1 MVNVINKQILVYTCL
16 CVSLSGCIESS
27 YFRPL
32 VSETRPY
39 ISAPAEKEIKRITR
53 DSSDPVASLIAA
65 KHLPRYQIILYACQQ
80 ALELPDRFNMEWN
93 LLCAQRIVDF
103 IKDEKEVLYGGRA
116 LQLLYGEAT
125 SRIFRFVRDQGENS
139 AEVLFEDRNFVIF
152 KRNDSDDVR
161 GFTELLESS
170 HYQLFQ
176 FDHRYDRA
184 GFGVPFVGFQENRL
198 AEPIDALYPPEGRSY
213 AYTGIVDFTP
223 EPRRD
228 RYVVKLQLLDP
239 ASQYVVFG
247 RREYPLAAD
256 FSAPYAYLLS
266 RSSLRQLAWSGFF
279 EFEKTLDHL
288 GLFLMQPYDPD
299 KIPIVMIHGML
310 SSPREWTQL
319 TNTVFGTDLAQRYQ
333 VWHYVYP
340 TSAPFLY
347 SARIFRQKLDHTRV
361 LLDPELDDFATNHMV
376 FVAHSMGG
384 LLTKTLAVNSESRL
398 WDTSFLT
405 PVDEL
410 KLLPADRE
418 ELRKI
423 FFFEAESYVKRIVF
437 LGTPHHGSEF
447 VHSFVGGLGS
457 TVSRRPV
464 AMKSLMIRVTT
475 DNPNCMTDEMKD
487 ILARGGPTSVQGL
500 SPDHPLIGAFASIPL
515 NPITPFHTIIGSGS
529 ENSSGEISDGIVTYA
544 SAHLE
549 GAESE
554 FVLPVRHTK
563 YDEPVV
569 IATIVGILR
578 LHLDRND
585 GLPDRDTKRNR

>member
-1 MVNVINKQILVYTCL
+1 MNVFKKQIIVFTCL
-16 CVSLSGCIESS
+16 CVSLAGCIESS
-27 YFRPL
+27 YIRPL
-32 VSETRPY
+32 VSEAKPR
-39 ISAPAEKEIKRITR
+39 ISIPAEQEIRRIVR

-65 KHLPRYQIILYACQQ
+65 KHLPQYQVILYACRQ

-93 LLCAQRIVDF
+93 LLCAQRIVDL
-103 IKDEKEVLYGGRA
+103 IKNEQEVLHGGQA

-125 SRIFRFVRDQGENS
+125 SRIFRFVRDQSDNS
-139 AEVLFEDRNFVIF
+139 GEVLFEDGNFVIF
-152 KRNDSDDVR
+152 KRSDSDDVR

-170 HYQLFQ
+170 QYKLIQ
-176 FDHRYDRA
+176 FDHRYVRA

-223 EPRRD
+223 EPGRG

-239 ASQYVVFG
+239 ASQYVAFG
-247 RREYPLAAD
+247 RCEYPLAGD

-266 RSSLRQLAWSGFF
+266 RTSLRQLAWSGFF

-299 KIPIVMIHGML
+299 KIPIVMIHGLL

-319 TNTVFGTDLAQRYQ
+319 TNTIFGNDLAHRYQ

-347 SARIFRQKLDHTRV
+347 SARILRQKLEHTRL

-384 LLTKTLAVNSESRL
+384 LLTKALAVNSESKL
-398 WDTSFLT
+398 WDAAFLT

-410 KLLPADRE
+410 RLSPTDRE
-418 ELRKI
+418 ELRSI
-423 FFFEAESYVKRIVF
+423 FFLAAESNVKRIVF
-437 LGTPHHGSEF
+437 LGTPHHGSGF
-447 VHSFVGGLGS
+447 AHSFVGGLGS

-475 DNPNCMTDEMKD
+475 DNPECMTDEMKG
-487 ILARGGPTSVQGL
+487 ILTRGGPTSVQGL

-515 NPITPFHTIIGSGS
+515 APNIPFHTIIGSGS
-529 ENSSGEISDGIVTYA
+529 GNSSDEISDGIVTYA
-544 SAHLE
+544 SAHVE

-554 FVLPVRHTK
+554 FVLPVRHTR
-563 YDEPVV
+563 YDEPEV
-569 IATIVGILR
+569 IATIEGILR
-578 LHLDRND
+578 LHLDSID
-585 GLPDRDTKRNR
+585 GYFSD